1 MIGKYT
7 VCNICQVR
15 VERMT
20 TKSPGILELSQTIL
34 SRYIHTFLETVLGML
49 LGFWKDGSLD
59 DRPPT
64 DRTAPVI

>member
-1 MIGKYT
+1 
-7 VCNICQVR
+7 
-15 VERMT
+15 MT

-34 SRYIHTFLETVLGML
+34 SRYMHTFLETVLGML